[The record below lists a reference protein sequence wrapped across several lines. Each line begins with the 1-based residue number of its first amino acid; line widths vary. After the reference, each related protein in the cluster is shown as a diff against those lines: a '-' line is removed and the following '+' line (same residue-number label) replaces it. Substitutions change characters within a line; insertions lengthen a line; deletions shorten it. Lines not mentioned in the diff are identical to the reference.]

1 MMGIPS
7 RLRRAPCAWAAALM
21 LWSAGLGA
29 LHAEPPAAA
38 AAPPAAG
45 DVPVPQENFLSSL
58 KQAFKQDFDH
68 EVVRG
73 HFDVGTPPD
82 VHRYY
87 CLVDAKTG
95 QRQANGVSGAL
106 TPRPDGMTGIKDA
119 AVSLYS
125 CSSSEQQGSLVTS
138 GYELRGGAAAGAT
151 RDVRAE
157 AAPRP
162 TAVRATTIAATA
174 ATATVASAVPVSAG
188 DKVDVAGLK
197 LGMSPDEVRTILKSK
212 NLRDFRESS
221 GNLGGAPTGSAA
233 SSVKATRFVSAISF
247 SSESSG
253 EDGEAFVVLFTPVP
267 GQERVATIV
276 HSVGSQAAALA
287 AVIMQAGGIPG
298 DVGHVGSTPH
308 TP

>member
-7 RLRRAPCAWAAALM
+7 RLRRTPFAWAAAVM
-21 LWSAGLGA
+21 LWSAGIGA
-29 LHAEPPAAA
+29 LHADPPAAA
-38 AAPPAAG
+38 SAPPAAG

-73 HFDVGTPPD
+73 HFDVGMPPD

-95 QRQANGVSGAL
+95 QRQPNGVSGAL
-106 TPRPDGMTGIKDA
+106 APRPDGMTGIKDA

-125 CSSSEQQGSLVTS
+125 CSSSEQLGSLVTS

-162 TAVRATTIAATA
+162 TAVQAAATT
-174 ATATVASAVPVSAG
+174 ATATVASALPVAAA

-212 NLRDFRESS
+212 NLRDFREST
-221 GNLGGAPTGSAA
+221 GNLGGAPTGKAA
-233 SSVKATRFVSAISF
+233 ASVKATRFVSAISS

-276 HSVGSQAAALA
+276 HTVGSQAVALA
-287 AVIMQAGGIPG
+287 SVIMQAGGIPG
-298 DVGHVGSTPH
+298 DAGHAGGTRH

>member
-1 MMGIPS
+1 
-7 RLRRAPCAWAAALM
+7 M
-21 LWSAGLGA
+21 LWSAGMGA
-29 LHAEPPAAA
+29 LHADPPATAS
-38 AAPPAAG
+38 APPAAG
-45 DVPVPQENFLSSL
+45 DVPVPRENFLSSL

-95 QRQANGVSGAL
+95 RRQPNGVSGAL
-106 TPRPDGMTGIKDA
+106 APRPDGMTGIKDA

-151 RDVRAE
+151 HDVRAE
-157 AAPRP
+157 AAAQPM
-162 TAVRATTIAATA
+162 AVRATTIAATA
-174 ATATVASAVPVSAG
+174 TLASAVPVSAG
-188 DKVDVAGLK
+188 DKVEVAGLK

-212 NLRDFRESS
+212 NLRDFREST
-221 GNLGGAPTGSAA
+221 GTLGGAPTGNGA
-233 SSVKATRFVSAISF
+233 SSVETTRFVSAISS

-253 EDGEAFVVLFTPVP
+253 EYGEAFVVLFTPVP